1 VRASFQITRANTS
14 TAVMPSATTTLGWTL
29 ANWGPGPTVFEAS
42 ASCTQSALYYADRD
56 SPELVLAL
64 ESCLPTTTLDCYPEP
79 TETTLIDD
87 YYENWRNIPYWSPG
101 PDCPSGWESVG
112 EAARSGSSAPVSSGI
127 FTVYN
132 RDTDWLDDLDD
143 DDPIAFG
150 YQDAIGALLAPSE
163 TAIACCP
170 R

>member
-1 VRASFQITRANTS
+1 
-14 TAVMPSATTTLGWTL
+14 MPSATTTLGWTL

-56 SPELVLAL
+56 SPELVLAF

-79 TETTLIDD
+79 TETSLLDD

-101 PDCPSGWESVG
+101 TDCPSGWESVG
-112 EAARSGSSAPVSSGI
+112 GAARSGSSAPVSSGI
-127 FTVYN
+127 FTVYHGG
-132 RDTDWLDDLDD
+132 TDWLDDLDD
-143 DDPIAFG
+143 DDPIDFG
-150 YQDAIGALLAPSE
+150 YQDALGALLAPSE